1 MSENPKQ
8 YRRRLTRVIRWS
20 LHGAV
25 VVFAVLVTLILVQ
38 AFVSRKMLD
47 LETWHHKPLKSEF
60 VAADLTADYT
70 FEKYLEMEK
79 SLFAELSPYMVD
91 AKNLEGHSPF
101 SRYVSGGVQDPARQP
116 RNWNRTVELIPD
128 TSKGGV
134 LLIHGLSDSPYS
146 MRSLAELFY
155 GQGYYVL
162 AMRMPG
168 HGTVPAGL
176 LGVTWQDW
184 AAAVEIGSQHVKTQI
199 GPSKPFYMG
208 GYSNGGAL
216 AVQHTLSTL
225 KSGGRV
231 PDHIFLFSPAIGI
244 TPFGRVARWDMLYG
258 FIPYFEKSKWLGIE
272 MEYDPYKYNS
282 FTKNAG
288 SQSWSL
294 AKEIQSNLDDL
305 ERSGELSEMPPM
317 LAFQSVV
324 DATVEAKVLITGL
337 FDRLKSK
344 GNEVVFF
351 DINRSSVLD
360 GFMSL
365 EFADQLDGL
374 MRQTDL
380 KYTVTKLTNRNP
392 QTQLMCA
399 RSRLPRSKKI
409 SEELLD
415 LRWPDRVFS
424 LAHVAVPFPPDDPL
438 YGEKPPVPPVF
449 TLHVG
454 SLDPIGEKHVLN
466 IPPSQLIRIRHNPFH
481 DYMLQRITQVIDS
494 RTANP

>member
-1 MSENPKQ
+1 MNDTPKKPKPC
-8 YRRRLTRVIRWS
+8 RRLLKAIIRKS
-20 LHGAV
+20 LYYLFI
-25 VVFAVLVTLILVQ
+25 VFSVFVTLILVQ
-38 AFVSRKMLD
+38 AFSSRKMSD
-47 LETWHHKPLKSEF
+47 IEKWHHAPLKAEF
-60 VAADLTADYT
+60 VAKDLTPDYDL
-70 FEKYLEMEK
+70 EQYLQMEDD
-79 SLFAELSPYMVD
+79 LFDELSGYMLD
-91 AKNLEGHSPF
+91 SDSLGSHSQLLRF
-101 SRYVSGGVQDPARQP
+101 VRGGSQDPARQP
-116 RNWNRTVELIPD
+116 RNWNRTVELSPD
-128 TSKGGV
+128 VPEGGI

-146 MRSLAELFY
+146 LRSLAEFFY
-155 GQGYYVL
+155 AQNYYVL
-162 AMRMPG
+162 VMRMPG

-176 LGVTWQDW
+176 LDVRWQDW
-184 AAAVEIGSQHVKTQI
+184 AAAVKVGARHVQSRI
-199 GPSKPFYMG
+199 DASKPFYMG

-216 AVQHTLSTL
+216 AVHHTLVTL
-225 KSGGRV
+225 KEGGRV
-231 PDHIFLFSPAIGI
+231 PDHLFLFSPAIGI

-258 FIPYFEKSKWLGIE
+258 FIPYFEQSKWLGIE
-272 MEYDPYKYNS
+272 VEYDPYKYNS

-305 ERSGELSEMPPM
+305 ESSGELSEMPPM

-351 DINRSSVLD
+351 DINRSSMLG

-380 KYTVTKLTNRNP
+380 SYTVTKLTNRNP

-399 RSRLPRSKKI
+399 RSRLPGVKKI
-409 SEELLD
+409 SEEQLD
-415 LRWPDRVFS
+415 LRWPDKVFS
-424 LAHVAVPFPPDDPL
+424 LAHVAVPFPPDDPI

-449 TLHVG
+449 DLHVG
-454 SLDPIGEKHVLN
+454 SLNPIGEKHVLK
-466 IPPSQLIRIRHNPFH
+466 IPPSELIRIRHNPFH
-481 DYMLQRITQVIDS
+481 SYMLQRITQVI
-494 RTANP
+494 TP